1 MTDQLDPTTTT
12 EPTLLEALGARVAS
26 LTIDQIDENGHLLIR
41 TGLVDTLGVAL
52 AGASFEGAAIMRI
65 ASVAERATGT
75 SLVLGTCDR
84 LSALDA
90 GMLNGIA
97 AHALDYDD
105 NNIVIVGHP
114 STIVVPA
121 LLALGEEID
130 ATAAHLTVAYAAGYE
145 VMIRLA
151 RGMNTAHYEKGWH
164 PTATFGVFGAAASA
178 ARLLG
183 LDATQTTTALAISA
197 SLASGVKAN
206 FGTMVKALH
215 VGQAVRNGI
224 LAAKLAA
231 NGHTAN
237 ASALEAVQGFLNVY
251 NGAGTYDTAAI
262 TARLDGPLEVNIGSN
277 PIKAYPCCGSTHAAV
292 YSTIRLRRAHDLRGP
307 DVDKI
312 DVVVDANRMPHTD
325 RPHLQEALSGKFSLQ
340 YVVSRALLDGRVGLD
355 HFEGDAHLDPAVLAL
370 MERVQVSAAPP
381 GGVAN
386 SFAADV
392 TVATTSGAVFHASK
406 DPTGEIFAP
415 QGEPSG
421 LWDKFTDCAG
431 QVLPSAQVAE
441 IVAALRDFP
450 SADGARRL
458 MALVEVDPAA
468 ATATTRVPS

>member
-1 MTDQLDPTTTT
+1 MTDTTT
-12 EPTLLEALGARVAS
+12 LLQALSARAAS
-26 LTIDQIDENGHLLIR
+26 LAVDQIDESGHLLIR
-41 TGLVDTLGVAL
+41 TALVDTLGVAV
-52 AGASFEGAAIMRI
+52 AGASFAGAAIMRA
-65 ASVAERATGT
+65 ASVADGATGQ
-75 SLVLGTCDR
+75 SLVLGTSDR
-84 LSALDA
+84 VSALDA

-114 STIVVPA
+114 STVLVPA
-121 LLALGEEID
+121 VLALGEEVD
-130 ATAAHLTVAYAAGYE
+130 ATAAGLVVAYAAGYE

-164 PTATFGVFGAAASA
+164 PTATLGVFGAAAA
-178 ARLLG
+178 ASKLLG
-183 LDATQTTTALAISA
+183 LDAERTTAALAIAA
-197 SLASGVKAN
+197 SLASGIKAN

-215 VGQAVRNGI
+215 IGQAVRNGL

-231 NGHTAN
+231 GGHTAN
-237 ASALEAVQGFLNVY
+237 PAALEAVQGFLDVY
-251 NGAGTYDTAAI
+251 NGAGNFDAAAI
-262 TARLDGPLEVNIGSN
+262 TAGLDGPLEVNIGSN

-292 YSTIRLRRAHDLRGP
+292 YSTVGLRKAHDLRGV
-307 DVDKI
+307 DVREI

-355 HFEGDAHLDPAVLAL
+355 HFEGDAHRDPAVVAL
-370 MERVQVSAAPP
+370 MERVHVSAAPP

-392 TVATTSGAVFHASK
+392 TVTTIAGEVFHASK

-421 LWDKFTDCAG
+421 LWDKFADCAG
-431 QVLPSAQVAE
+431 QVLAADQVTA
-441 IVAALRDFP
+441 IATALRAFP
-450 SADGARRL
+450 GADGVRQL
-458 MALVEVDPAA
+458 LALVEVNAD
-468 ATATTRVPS
+468 ATVAS

>member
-1 MTDQLDPTTTT
+1 MTDPLAADATSGA
-12 EPTLLEALGARVAS
+12 TLLEELGSRVAS
-26 LTIDQIDENGHLLIR
+26 LTFDDIDANGHLLIR
-41 TGLVDTLGVAL
+41 TALVDTLGVAL
-52 AGASFEGAAIMRI
+52 AGASFEGAAIMRA
-65 ASVAERATGT
+65 ASVANGATGQ
-75 SLVLGTCDR
+75 SLVLGTSDR
-84 LSALDA
+84 VSALDA

-114 STIVVPA
+114 STVLVPA
-121 LLALGEEID
+121 VLALGEELD
-130 ATAAHLTVAYAAGYE
+130 ATAENLAVAYAAGYE

-183 LDATQTTTALAISA
+183 LDAERTTAALAIAA
-197 SLASGVKAN
+197 SLSSGIKVN

-215 VGQAVRNGI
+215 IGQAVRNGL

-231 NGHTAN
+231 GGHTAN
-237 ASALEAVQGFLNVY
+237 PAALEAVQGFLNVY
-251 NGAGTYDTAAI
+251 NGAGAYDTAAI
-262 TARLDGPLEVNIGSN
+262 TAGFDGPLEVNVGSN

-292 YSTIRLRRAHDLRGP
+292 YSTIGLRRDHGLRGP
-307 DVDKI
+307 DVEKI
-312 DVVVDANRMPHTD
+312 EVVVDANRMPHTD

-355 HFEGDAHLDPAVLAL
+355 HFEGDAHRDPAVIAL
-370 MERVQVSAAPP
+370 MERVSVSAAPP

-392 TVATTSGAVFHASK
+392 TVATTSGEVFHASK
-406 DPTGEIFAP
+406 DPTSEIFGI

-421 LWDKFTDCAG
+421 LWEKFSDCAG
-431 QVLPSAQVAE
+431 QVLTQRRVAE
-441 IVAALRDFP
+441 VVTALRAFP
-450 SADGARRL
+450 GPAGARQL
-458 MALVEVDPAA
+458 LALVEVDAREA
-468 ATATTRVPS
+468 EVAS

>member
-1 MTDQLDPTTTT
+1 MTDTLSPTATL
-12 EPTLLEALGARVAS
+12 ESTLLEALGARAAS
-26 LTIDQIDENGHLLIR
+26 LTVDQIDENGHLLIR
-41 TGLVDTLGVAL
+41 SALVDTLGVAL
-52 AGASFEGAAIMRI
+52 AGASFGGAAIMRA
-65 ASVAERATGT
+65 ASVADRGTGP
-75 SLVLGTCDR
+75 SLVLGTSDR

-105 NNIVIVGHP
+105 NNIVVVGHP
-114 STIVVPA
+114 STILVPA
-121 LLALGEEID
+121 VLALGEEVD
-130 ATAAHLTVAYAAGYE
+130 ATAEDVAVAYAAGYE

-151 RGMNTAHYEKGWH
+151 RGMNTAHYERGWH

-178 ARLLG
+178 AKLLG
-183 LDATQTTTALAISA
+183 LDTERTTAALAISA
-197 SLASGVKAN
+197 SLASGIKAN

-215 VGQAVRNGI
+215 VGQAVRNGL

-231 NGHTAN
+231 GGHTAN
-237 ASALEAVQGFLNVY
+237 PAALEAVQGFLNVY
-251 NGAGTYDTAAI
+251 NGGGNYDATAI
-262 TARLDGPLEVNIGSN
+262 TAGIGGPLEVNIGSN

-292 YSTIRLRRAHDLRGP
+292 YSTIGLRKSHALRGE
-307 DVDKI
+307 DVERI

-340 YVVSRALLDGRVGLD
+340 YVVSRALLDGRVGLE
-355 HFEGDAHLDPAVLAL
+355 HFEGDAHRDPAVVAL

-392 TVATTSGAVFHASK
+392 TVTSTAGEVFHASK

-431 QVLPSAQVAE
+431 QVLSAEQVTE
-441 IVAALRDFP
+441 IVTALRAFP
-450 SADGARRL
+450 GPDGARRL
-458 MALVEVDPAA
+458 MALVEVAA
-468 ATATTRVPS
+468 REATVAS

>member
-1 MTDQLDPTTTT
+1 MTDPRNPTIGS
-12 EPTLLEALGARVAS
+12 TLLEALGARAVS

-41 TGLVDTLGVAL
+41 TALVDTLGVAL
-52 AGASFEGAAIMRI
+52 AGASFEGAAIMRA
-65 ASVAERATGT
+65 ASVADRASGQSLILGT
-75 SLVLGTCDR
+75 SDR
-84 LSALDA
+84 VSALDA

-114 STIVVPA
+114 STVLVPA
-121 LLALGEEID
+121 VLALGEEVD
-130 ATAAHLTVAYAAGYE
+130 ATAADLAVAYATGYE

-164 PTATFGVFGAAASA
+164 PTATFGVFGSAAAA
-178 ARLLG
+178 AKLLG
-183 LDATQTTTALAISA
+183 LDAERTTAALAVAA
-197 SLASGVKAN
+197 SLASGIKAN

-215 VGQAVRNGI
+215 IGQAVRNGL

-231 NGHTAN
+231 GGHTAN
-237 ASALEAVQGFLNVY
+237 PAALEAVQGFLNVY
-251 NGAGTYDTAAI
+251 NGAGNYDATAI
-262 TARLDGPLEVNIGSN
+262 TAGFDGPLEVNIGSN

-292 YSTIRLRRAHDLRGP
+292 YSTIGLRKAHDLRGA
-307 DVDKI
+307 DVEKI
-312 DVVVDANRMPHTD
+312 NVVVDANRMPHTD

-355 HFEGDAHLDPAVLAL
+355 HFEGDAHCDPAVVAL
-370 MERVQVSAAPP
+370 MERVHVSPAPP

-392 TVATTSGAVFHASK
+392 TVATTAGEVFHASK

-431 QVLPSAQVAE
+431 QVLVPDRVTE
-441 IVAALRDFP
+441 IVGALRAFP
-450 SADGARRL
+450 ADDGARRL
-458 MALVEVDPAA
+458 MALVEVDAA
-468 ATATTRVPS
+468 EAMAAS

>member
-1 MTDQLDPTTTT
+1 MTDTLTRATTSGS
-12 EPTLLEALGARVAS
+12 TLLETLGGRTAS
-26 LTIDQIDENGHLLIR
+26 LTVDQIDENGHLLIR
-41 TGLVDTLGVAL
+41 TALVDTLGVAL
-52 AGASFEGAAIMRI
+52 AGASFEGAAIMRAVSI
-65 ASVAERATGT
+65 PDHWTGP
-75 SLVLGTCDR
+75 SLVLGTSDR

-114 STIVVPA
+114 STILVPA
-121 LLALGEEID
+121 VLALGEEVD
-130 ATAAHLTVAYAAGYE
+130 ATAEDVAVAYAAGYE

-178 ARLLG
+178 AKLLG
-183 LDATQTTTALAISA
+183 LDTEQTTAALAISA
-197 SLASGVKAN
+197 SLASGIKAN

-215 VGQAVRNGI
+215 VGQAVRNGL

-231 NGHTAN
+231 GGHTAN
-237 ASALEAVQGFLNVY
+237 PAALEAVQGFLNVY
-251 NGAGTYDTAAI
+251 NGADNYDATAI
-262 TARLDGPLEVNIGSN
+262 TAGLNGPLEVNIGSN

-292 YSTIRLRRAHDLRGP
+292 YSTIGLRKTHALRGA
-307 DVDKI
+307 DVEKI

-340 YVVSRALLDGRVGLD
+340 YVVSRALLDGRVGLE
-355 HFEGDAHLDPAVLAL
+355 HFEGDAHHDPAVVAL
-370 MERVQVSAAPP
+370 MERVHVSPAPP

-392 TVATTSGAVFHASK
+392 TVTTTAGEEFHASK

-431 QVLPSAQVAE
+431 QVLPAEQVTE
-441 IVAALRDFP
+441 IVTVLRAFP
-450 SADGARRL
+450 GPDGARRL
-458 MALVEVDPAA
+458 MALVEVPARK
-468 ATATTRVPS
+468 ATVTS

>member
-1 MTDQLDPTTTT
+1 MADTLAPTTTT
-12 EPTLLEALGARVAS
+12 GSTLLEDLGARAAS
-26 LTIDQIDENGHLLIR
+26 LTVDQIDENGRLLIR
-41 TGLVDTLGVAL
+41 TALVDTLGVAL
-52 AGASFEGAAIMRI
+52 AGASFQGAAIMRA
-65 ASVAERATGT
+65 ASVADGTTGH
-75 SLVLGTCDR
+75 SLVLGTSDR
-84 LSALDA
+84 VSALDA
-90 GMLNGIA
+90 GLLNGIA

-114 STIVVPA
+114 STVLVPA
-121 LLALGEEID
+121 VLALGEEVD
-130 ATAAHLTVAYAAGYE
+130 ATAEDVAVAYAAGYE

-164 PTATFGVFGAAASA
+164 PTATFGIFGAAVSGAK
-178 ARLLG
+178 LLG
-183 LDATQTTTALAISA
+183 LDAERTTAAMAIAA
-197 SLASGVKAN
+197 SLASGIKAN

-215 VGQAVRNGI
+215 IGQAVRNGL

-231 NGHTAN
+231 GGHTAN
-237 ASALEAVQGFLNVY
+237 PAALEAVQGFLNVY
-251 NGAGTYDTAAI
+251 NGAGNYDAAAI
-262 TARLDGPLEVNIGSN
+262 TAGFDGPLEVNVGSN

-292 YSTIRLRRAHDLRGP
+292 YSTIGLRNAHDLRG
-307 DVDKI
+307 DNVEKI

-355 HFEGDAHLDPAVLAL
+355 HFEGDAHRDPAVVAL
-370 MERVQVSAAPP
+370 MERVHVSAAPP

-392 TVATTSGAVFHASK
+392 TVTTTAGQVFHATK

-431 QVLPSAQVAE
+431 QVLVPDQVAE
-441 IVAALRDFP
+441 IVTALRTFP
-450 SADGARRL
+450 AADGARQL
-458 MALVEVDPAA
+458 MTLVEVDAPEARDA
-468 ATATTRVPS
+468 S